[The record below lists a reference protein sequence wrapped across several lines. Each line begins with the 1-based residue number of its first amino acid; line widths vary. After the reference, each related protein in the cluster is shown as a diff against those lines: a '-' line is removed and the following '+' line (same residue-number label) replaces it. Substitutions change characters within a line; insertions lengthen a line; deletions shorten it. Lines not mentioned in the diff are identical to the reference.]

1 MKKNKGII
9 GLGLIVAIVLGIIVV
24 GGGAYYL
31 GTKKNAKVLENN
43 ISQENKSITTNN
55 TVVPSDWK
63 TYSSTEVGFEFKYPP
78 SVVIDPDPSHSSS
91 STSLGFRGVVKNAYG
106 VVEKPQSLDDAANID
121 IERHTINGNP
131 GIVSSVN
138 VDGRDSRV
146 ICDYIGGSC
155 TANILLLNP
164 INIKSLGSDMYFKI
178 LVINEGYLPHEY
190 VNQILSTFKFI
201 NSLPTK
207 TISTALPAK
216 YLDSQNWP
224 PIIKTSSSKYTCAPG
239 SKIDDAPSVVEERV
253 INNKKYCITSFIDA
267 GAGNR
272 FGTYSYMTTN
282 GTGSKTASFS
292 LKWSSCGAYDKPEA
306 DQCQTTVS
314 TFLNNLDAM
323 VDSLMQS

>member
-1 MKKNKGII
+1 MNKNKGFIGI
-9 GLGLIVAIVLGIIVV
+9 GLLVAIILGIVVV

-31 GTKKNAKVLENN
+31 RKGSSKQEVKSSEHKNIA
-43 ISQENKSITTNN
+43 IDSA
-55 TVVPSDWK
+55 VVPSDWK

-164 INIKSLGSDMYFKI
+164 INIKSLGPDMYFKI
-178 LVINEGYLPHEY
+178 LVIPEDYLPHEY
-190 VNQILSTFKFI
+190 VNQILSTFKF
-201 NSLPTK
+201 
-207 TISTALPAK
+207 AK
-216 YLDSQNWP
+216 
-224 PIIKTSSSKYTCAPG
+224 
-239 SKIDDAPSVVEERV
+239 
-253 INNKKYCITSFIDA
+253 
-267 GAGNR
+267 
-272 FGTYSYMTTN
+272 
-282 GTGSKTASFS
+282 
-292 LKWSSCGAYDKPEA
+292 
-306 DQCQTTVS
+306 
-314 TFLNNLDAM
+314 
-323 VDSLMQS
+323 